1 MVEFFCF
8 ELRHSLII
16 EKYGFFSKENMSFFA
31 LISAWHKAKI
41 DYILCSFFDVD
52 FLYFHCIILHH
63 DPVLI
68 SEIETLFLAHSDHRV
83 VVDATLGLGGH
94 AQMFVSHMSPGDIF
108 IGIDRDQDNL
118 DIARDNLVHV
128 QAGKPGVQI
137 ELLHASFAD
146 IDTILDEPWIW
157 DIDFILYDL
166 GVSSAHYD
174 DGDRWF
180 SIRYDAPLDMRFDR
194 SIGRTARD
202 IVMTSSEYE
211 LRDLMFRY
219 ADEKK
224 SVHIARAIVEARK
237 TQSIDTTF
245 DLLEI
250 IRWSSYDKD
259 SPKRV
264 FQALR
269 IAVNAEFEHIEISI
283 KKAIDKLKIGGQIAV
298 ISFHSIE
305 DRIVKNLFTPY
316 LTGTIDEFTWQTI
329 IPPRLIK
336 YNKKPIL
343 PTELEIDKN
352 PRSRSAKLRVL
363 IRTH

>member
-1 MVEFFCF
+1 
-8 ELRHSLII
+8 
-16 EKYGFFSKENMSFFA
+16 MS
-31 LISAWHKAKI
+31 S
-41 DYILCSFFDVD
+41 
-52 FLYFHCIILHH
+52 
-63 DPVLI
+63 
-68 SEIETLFLAHSDHRV
+68 
-83 VVDATLGLGGH
+83 
-94 AQMFVSHMSPGDIF
+94 GDTF
-108 IGIDRDQDNL
+108 IGIDRDIDNI
-118 DIARDNLVHV
+118 DIAREKMKIDSGLQNPRIDEHGIPTIHLVHS
-128 QAGKPGVQI
+128 
-137 ELLHASFAD
+137 SFAD
-146 IDTILDEPWIW
+146 IDTILDEKWVES
-157 DIDFILYDL
+157 IDYIFYDL

-174 DGDRWF
+174 DGDRGF

-194 SIGRTARD
+194 TTGRTARD
-202 IVMTSSEYE
+202 LVMNASEYD

-237 TQSIDTTF
+237 TKSIDTTY

-269 IAVNAEFEHIEISI
+269 IAVNAEFEHIETSI
-283 KKAIDKLKIGGQIAV
+283 KKAIERLSIGGQIAI

-305 DRIVKNLFTPY
+305 DRIVKNLVTPY
-316 LTGTIDEFTWQTI
+316 LTGTIDDYTGQTL
-329 IPPRLIK
+329 IPARLAK

-343 PTELEIDKN
+343 PTELEIDRN

-363 IRTH
+363 TRIN

>member
-1 MVEFFCF
+1 
-8 ELRHSLII
+8 
-16 EKYGFFSKENMSFFA
+16 
-31 LISAWHKAKI
+31 
-41 DYILCSFFDVD
+41 
-52 FLYFHCIILHH
+52 
-63 DPVLI
+63 
-68 SEIETLFLAHSDHRV
+68 
-83 VVDATLGLGGH
+83 
-94 AQMFVSHMSPGDIF
+94 MSPGDIF
-108 IGIDRDQDNL
+108 VGLDRDGDNL
-118 DIARDNLVHV
+118 DLARGNLADT
-128 QAGKPGVQI
+128 QETISDPQI
-137 ELLHASFAD
+137 ELVHASFAD
-146 IDTILDEPWIW
+146 IDTILDAQWIW
-157 DIDFILYDL
+157 NIDFILYDL

-174 DGDRWF
+174 DGERGF

-194 SIGRTARD
+194 SIGRTAHD
-202 IVMTSSEYE
+202 LVMTASEYE

-224 SVHIARAIVEARK
+224 SVHIARAIVEVRK
-237 TQSIDTTF
+237 LKSIDTTF

-283 KKAIDKLKIGGQIAV
+283 KKAIERLNTWWQIAI

-305 DRIVKNLFTPY
+305 DRIVKNLVTPY
-316 LTGTIDEFTWQTI
+316 LTGTIDEVTGQTI
-329 IPPRLIK
+329 IPARLAK

-343 PTELEIDKN
+343 PTELEIDRN

-363 IRTH
+363 TRIN

>member
-1 MVEFFCF
+1 MDFFQKKIWVFSHRFPLDRKQKTTTIPRVSLRLFSYFYCF
-8 ELRHSLII
+8 
-16 EKYGFFSKENMSFFA
+16 
-31 LISAWHKAKI
+31 
-41 DYILCSFFDVD
+41 
-52 FLYFHCIILHH
+52 ILHH

-68 SEIETLFLAHSDHRV
+68 SEIETLFVSHGRHEL

-94 AQMFVSHMSPGDIF
+94 AKMFVSHMSSGDIF
-108 IGIDRDQDNL
+108 IGIDRDKDNL
-118 DIARDNLVHV
+118 DIAHTHLDQIQNLDAWVQVELVHS
-128 QAGKPGVQI
+128 
-137 ELLHASFAD
+137 SFAD
-146 IDTILDEPWIW
+146 IDTILDKKWIKN
-157 DIDFILYDL
+157 IDFILYDL

-174 DGDRWF
+174 DGNRGF

-202 IVMTSSEYE
+202 LVMTASEYD

-224 SVHIARAIVEARK
+224 AVHIARAIVEYRK
-237 TQSIDTTF
+237 IKTIDTTY
-245 DLLEI
+245 DLLDI

-283 KKAIDKLKIGGQIAV
+283 KKAIDMLNIGWQIAI

-305 DRIVKNLFTPY
+305 DRIIKNLVAPY
-316 LTGTIDEFTWQTI
+316 LNGTIDDLTWQI
-329 IPPRLIK
+329 LIPAHLAK

-343 PTELEIDKN
+343 PTQLEIDRN

-363 IRTH
+363 TRIN

>member
-1 MVEFFCF
+1 MD
-8 ELRHSLII
+8 
-16 EKYGFFSKENMSFFA
+16 NFA
-31 LISAWHKAKI
+31 WQKPKN
-41 DYILCSFFDVD
+41 DYILYSFKSRIYYLFTSV
-52 FLYFHCIILHH
+52 FLRH

-68 SEIETLFLAHSDHRV
+68 SEIETIFMAHTPHMV

-94 AQMFVSHMSPGDIF
+94 ASMFALYMHPWDIL
-108 IGIDRDQDNL
+108 IGIDRD
-118 DIARDNLVHV
+118 RDNLTIAKQKMPDAKCHIQLVHS
-128 QAGKPGVQI
+128 
-137 ELLHASFAD
+137 SFAD
-146 IDTILDEPWIW
+146 IDTILDWGWIGN
-157 DIDFILYDL
+157 IDFILYDL

-174 DGDRWF
+174 DGDRGF

-194 SIGRTARD
+194 NTGRTAQD
-202 IVMTSSEYE
+202 LVMTLSEYE

-224 SVHIARAIVEARK
+224 AVHIARAIVENRK
-237 TQSIDTTF
+237 TKSIHTTF

-283 KKAIDKLKIGGQIAV
+283 KKAIDRLSIGGQIAI

-305 DRIVKNLFTPY
+305 DRIVKNLVTPF
-316 LTGTIDEFTWQTI
+316 LTGTIDGYTGQTL
-329 IPPRLIK
+329 IPARLVK

-343 PTELEIDKN
+343 PTQLEIDKN

-363 IRTH
+363 TRIH

>member
-1 MVEFFCF
+1 
-8 ELRHSLII
+8 
-16 EKYGFFSKENMSFFA
+16 
-31 LISAWHKAKI
+31 
-41 DYILCSFFDVD
+41 
-52 FLYFHCIILHH
+52 
-63 DPVLI
+63 
-68 SEIETLFLAHSDHRV
+68 
-83 VVDATLGLGGH
+83 
-94 AQMFVSHMSPGDIF
+94 MSPGDRL
-108 IGIDRDQDNL
+108 IGIDRDKDNL
-118 DIARDNLVHV
+118 DIARDNFDQKTGLLRASQWQSIEMIPPQIDLV
-128 QAGKPGVQI
+128 
-137 ELLHASFAD
+137 HASFAD
-146 IDTILDEPWIW
+146 IDTILDEKWIGS
-157 DIDFILYDL
+157 IDFILYDL

-174 DGDRWF
+174 DGDRGF

-194 SIGRTARD
+194 TTGRTARD
-202 IVMTSSEYE
+202 LVMTTSEYE

-224 SVHIARAIVEARK
+224 SVHIARAIVENRK
-237 TQSIDTTF
+237 TKSIDTTF

-283 KKAIDKLKIGGQIAV
+283 KKAIEKLSIGGQIAI

-305 DRIVKNLFTPY
+305 DRIIKNLLTAY
-316 LTGTIDEFTWQTI
+316 LTGTIDEFTGQTI
-329 IPPRLIK
+329 IPARLAK

-343 PTELEIDKN
+343 PTELEIDRN

-363 IRTH
+363 TRIN